1 MAKKLL
7 KSLTMGLVVFAT
19 ALLVGYLAYVVT
31 YHYQTE
37 KLKDSMDMA
46 LATPASQGTVP
57 AEEVIRVDYYLARL
71 ENHKIAIYTVA
82 EEEERFL
89 YTLDVYTG
97 NFPATEL
104 LRLQEGVVLQN
115 RQDLAS
121 FEEDYTS

>member
-19 ALLVGYLAYVVT
+19 ALLVGYLAYVAT
-31 YHYQTE
+31 YHYQTGE
-37 KLKDSMDMA
+37 LKDSIDMA
-46 LATPASQGTVP
+46 LATPASQGAVP
-57 AEEVIRVDYYLARL
+57 TEEVIRVDYYLARL

-97 NFPATEL
+97 NFPAAEL